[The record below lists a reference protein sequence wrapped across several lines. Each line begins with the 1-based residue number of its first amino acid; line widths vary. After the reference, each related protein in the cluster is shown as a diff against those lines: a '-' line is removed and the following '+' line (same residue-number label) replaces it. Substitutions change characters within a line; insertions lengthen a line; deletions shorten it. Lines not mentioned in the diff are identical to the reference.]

1 MSPFKCGHIRNESP
15 SSKKNVENKKKEIFF
30 IEVGGLKM
38 IYDRQEGSRFLLFEK
53 FMFMGRRLVQNV
65 KHT

>member
-1 MSPFKCGHIRNESP
+1 MNILP
-15 SSKKNVENKKKEIFF
+15 SKKNMQGTKKGNLF

-38 IYDRQEGSRFLLFEK
+38 IYDRQEGSRFLLLEK

-65 KHT
+65 KHI

>member
-1 MSPFKCGHIRNESP
+1 MSPFKCGHIRNEAP
-15 SSKKNVENKKKEIFF
+15 SNKKQKEKKKSF

-53 FMFMGRRLVQNV
+53 FMFMGRRLVRNV
-65 KHT
+65 KQT